1 MKSHQDRRLEDL
13 LSEGADALKQGQPGH
28 AADVFGRALLL
39 DPQSAEARSGAA
51 QAQAALEEAQRL
63 CEAQAAEAESALA
76 RGAFTEG
83 QRTGRVAAGRE
94 TRFPWPAESPG
105 RSGRRRAWSRLV
117 VAAGW
122 TAGFGLLATGV
133 ASSWENLVV
142 SLERTPM
149 PRAEAGAPVTTAPR
163 TTRGER
169 LLLDARRLLDAGDAK
184 AALTA
189 LDQVTPEEPAYP
201 LARKLRDEAELLQ
214 RAGGR
219 QR

>member
-1 MKSHQDRRLEDL
+1 LKSYQDRRLEDL
-13 LSEGADALKQGQPGH
+13 LAEGAEALRHGQPGH

-39 DPQSAEARSGAA
+39 DPRNVAARDGAA
-51 QAQAALEEAQRL
+51 QAHAAVEEAQRL
-63 CEAQAAEAESALA
+63 RESEPAEAGPGPA
-76 RGAFTEG
+76 RGAFVEG
-83 QRTGRVAAGRE
+83 RRGEGAGG
-94 TRFPWPAESPG
+94 RFPWPSEPQG
-105 RSGRRRAWSRLV
+105 RSQRWAWSRLV

-149 PRAEAGAPVTTAPR
+149 PHAEPGAPVTTAPR

-169 LLLDARRLLDAGDAK
+169 LLLDARRWLDAGDAA
-184 AALTA
+184 AALAA
-189 LDQVTPEEPAYP
+189 LDQVTPDEPAYP
-201 LARKLRDEAELLQ
+201 LARKLRLEAELRQ
-214 RAGGR
+214 RAGGQ